1 MSPYRFVMLG
11 LSNISGDPSGLLLM
25 NALYTLKGRHVL
37 EQGPLA
43 LTLTDNA
50 ATMELNHATI
60 SFGLLYAMLAAM

>member
-1 MSPYRFVMLG
+1 MTPR
-11 LSNISGDPSGLLLM
+11 GLLLM